1 MAAVHF
7 AWKEADCA
15 RQVQQAVEVAGD
27 NDERHLY
34 PHTHSSFR
42 YLRIE
47 SQSCRPRSLGHFY
60 HVIIPKRCPNL
71 NNWVRSPADEAWM
84 ITNYLMSS
92 IRIADLGV
100 IDPADRFKMG
110 HVVWLTVGER
120 LTTCV
125 SAYKLREGKTA
136 RLTSSPRS
144 RNSGRCKLISFKK
157 RLYLCTKVR
166 PSM

>member
-1 MAAVHF
+1 
-7 AWKEADCA
+7 
-15 RQVQQAVEVAGD
+15 
-27 NDERHLY
+27 
-34 PHTHSSFR
+34 
-42 YLRIE
+42 
-47 SQSCRPRSLGHFY
+47 
-60 HVIIPKRCPNL
+60 
-71 NNWVRSPADEAWM
+71 M

-100 IDPADRFKMG
+100 IDPADRFKLG

-125 SAYKLREGKTA
+125 SAYKLREGKVA

-144 RNSGRCKLISFKK
+144 RNLGRYKLISFKK

-166 PSM
+166 PSL